1 MKNYIFGYG
10 SLLETESRKRTNP
23 LVDKVYPLKI
33 HGFLR
38 GWFARTGVEGLTTTF
53 LGCVKAT
60 KDSFVNGIIYE
71 VSQEELNELDKREKG
86 YKRILV
92 TSEAIEDYFSIIN
105 STDNVFVYSNEF
117 LNNNIP
123 NESLPTRDYP
133 IVQSYVDMCIHGC
146 IEIES
151 AHNSPLIKDFTK
163 DFIQSTKYWS
173 KWWVNDR
180 IFPRR
185 PFIYRPDAYKIDEL
199 LKLYL
204 DNKNLFN
211 SIYFE

>member
-53 LGCVKAT
+53 LGCIKAN

-92 TSEAIEDYFSIIN
+92 PNEAIEDYFSILN
-105 STDNVFVYSNEF
+105 STDNVFIYSNVF
-117 LNNNIP
+117 PNNKIP
-123 NESLPTRDYP
+123 DNSLPAKDYP
-133 IVQSYVDMCIHGC
+133 IVQSYVDMCIQGC

-151 AHNSPLIKDFTK
+151 VHNNPLIKNFTK

>member
-1 MKNYIFGYG
+1 MKDYIFGYG

-23 LVDKVYPLKI
+23 LVETVYPLKI

-53 LGCVKAT
+53 LGCVKTAQE
-60 KDSFVNGIIYE
+60 SFVNGVIYE
-71 VSQEELNELDKREKG
+71 VSKEELNELDKREKG

-92 TSEAIEDYFSIIN
+92 NHEEIEDYFSIIN
-105 STDNVFVYSNEF
+105 STDKVFIYSNEF
-117 LNNNIP
+117 LNNKIP
-123 NESLPTRDYP
+123 ADSLPTKDYP
-133 IVQSYVDMCIHGC
+133 IVQSYVDMCIQGC
-146 IEIES
+146 MEIES
-151 AHNSPLIKDFTK
+151 EHDSSVIKDFTK

-185 PFIYRPDAYKIDEL
+185 PFIYRPDAYKIDGL

-204 DNKNLFN
+204 ENKSLFN